1 MTRCCFILICVPE
14 WELVQKIKA
23 GSRDESVNYFEQFV
37 GRCGGVDEFF
47 IFPDYAPARDLK
59 RIAAAFKLRDAEKHI
74 GALDVLARQ
83 RGRIRVLFNVLQKAK
98 RISEAEGSK
107 QLRIGDIHAAL
118 ATMPTLLKA
127 VRDAEEN

>member
-1 MTRCCFILICVPE
+1 
-14 WELVQKIKA
+14 
-23 GSRDESVNYFEQFV
+23 
-37 GRCGGVDEFF
+37 
-47 IFPDYAPARDLK
+47 
-59 RIAAAFKLRDAEKHI
+59 
-74 GALDVLARQ
+74 VLARQ